1 MPERRLVISNEFVEA
16 LSNISSTAL
25 LDRIHGLLQSI
36 HEFPAIGSPNVR
48 KSLVDRY
55 GEGLRK
61 MPVSTFVIVYRV
73 TDDAIEIL
81 ALVYGPSII

>member
-36 HEFPAIGSPNVR
+36 HEFPDIGSPNVR